1 MKTIHKLF
9 LLTMSSCIF
18 PTFLSTLF
26 IFHKDSKRLIIKIK
40 SDNFLSMQT
49 RENYREQ
56 VKQVQKHNF
65 NSSAV

>member
-1 MKTIHKLF
+1 M
-9 LLTMSSCIF
+9 
-18 PTFLSTLF
+18 F

-40 SDNFLSMQT
+40 SDNFLSTQT
-49 RENYREQ
+49 SENYREQ